1 MLCRVLSLLKA
12 AQGRQVGL
20 QGCLWRWILISVLI
34 LRLITIISHML
45 KHGLLAGHE
54 VCSLLLLVIGVHYFH
69 HILLVRIELLF
80 SLLLRLLLDELL
92 LLLLL
97 TM

>member
-20 QGCLWRWILISVLI
+20 QGCLRRLILISVLI

-54 VCSLLLLVIGVHYFH
+54 VGSLLL
-69 HILLVRIELLF
+69 
-80 SLLLRLLLDELL
+80 
-92 LLLLL
+92 
-97 TM
+97 

>member
-20 QGCLWRWILISVLI
+20 QGCLRRWILISVLI

-54 VCSLLLLVIGVHYFH
+54 VGSLLL
-69 HILLVRIELLF
+69 
-80 SLLLRLLLDELL
+80 
-92 LLLLL
+92 
-97 TM
+97 